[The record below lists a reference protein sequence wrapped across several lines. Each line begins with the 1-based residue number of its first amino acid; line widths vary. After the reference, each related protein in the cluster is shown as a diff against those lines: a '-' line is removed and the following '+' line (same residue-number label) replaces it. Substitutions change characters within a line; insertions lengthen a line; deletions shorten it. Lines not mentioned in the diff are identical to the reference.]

1 MYMYFEMPEE
11 NVAFNNDVQGQHK
24 TRCIVCRPSRQSS
37 AQPERPRRRETLSA
51 YSCDERMPEDTGEEH
66 HQREY
71 GEYNIL
77 CNGIGLR
84 YIETP
89 QMTPR
94 CGSVRCTKTATHS
107 ISSSNTKHLAST
119 MNFTRF
125 VTNQDEVSNY
135 YIADSITLCSY
146 VQKTSAVLK

>member
-1 MYMYFEMPEE
+1 MYRVQTEQA
-11 NVAFNNDVQGQHK
+11 VVSSTGASTQARDV
-24 TRCIVCRPSRQSS
+24 
-37 AQPERPRRRETLSA
+37 ERIH
-51 YSCDERMPEDTGEEH
+51 CDERMPEDTGEEH